1 MSVKLNLYEQY
12 LQKIVNN
19 NFLILKKKKKRN
31 LYYNKIPGNVEFTIY
46 VLCLFQIL
54 LQFKVN

>member
-19 NFLILKKKKKRN
+19 NFLILKKKKK
-31 LYYNKIPGNVEFTIY
+31 ES
-46 VLCLFQIL
+46 IL
-54 LQFKVN
+54 